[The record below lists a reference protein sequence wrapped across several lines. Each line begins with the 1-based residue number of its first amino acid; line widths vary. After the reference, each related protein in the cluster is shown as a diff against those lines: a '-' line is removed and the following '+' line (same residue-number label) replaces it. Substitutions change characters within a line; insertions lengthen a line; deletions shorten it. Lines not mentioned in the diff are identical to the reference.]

1 MTVSQSPKKQPPT
14 MAAAPCCPNCGTSL
28 DSSEV
33 SSNSS
38 DPTAAL
44 LAAQKQIAD
53 LQAQVRLL
61 NQKAAAAVDRWA
73 DYEDELTRLRA
84 ASSATNTTVTT
95 TTTTGALSATTSS
108 SQYPPRSHTPSQ
120 SQGALSTASATSPR
134 ASFLNAGASRISAL
148 LSPRSKAAAAAQQQQ
163 QNLNSTAGGP
173 RASLSTGALPLMSPK
188 SGLPS
193 PAPSTD
199 DLLEALSREQGLRLA
214 AEGKLDETSKEVEEL
229 SATLFEQANEMVAT
243 ERKARARLEERVEV
257 LEKRD
262 EEKRNR
268 LERLEG
274 AMGRIERVN
283 RLLKD

>member
-1 MTVSQSPKKQPPT
+1 MTVDTTTKPLT
-14 MAAAPCCPNCGTSL
+14 PCCPNCNATLFSPDGTV
-28 DSSEV
+28 E
-33 SSNSS
+33 

-61 NQKAAAAVDRWA
+61 NQKATAAVDRWA
-73 DYEDELTRLRA
+73 DYEDELSRLRA
-84 ASSATNTTVTT
+84 ASISTANSRTTQMHT
-95 TTTTGALSATTSS
+95 
-108 SQYPPRSHTPSQ
+108 PTPSQ
-120 SQGALSTASATSPR
+120 SGTSILGSPTR
-134 ASFLNAGASRISAL
+134 SSFLNAGATRISQL
-148 LSPRSKAAAAAQQQQ
+148 LSPRKSTP
-163 QNLNSTAGGP
+163 NLTSVGG
-173 RASLSTGALPLMSPK
+173 RGSLA

-199 DLLEALSREQGLRLA
+199 DLMEALSREQNLRIA

-229 SATLFEQANEMVAT
+229 SATLFEQANEMVAS
-243 ERKARARLEERVEV
+243 ERKARAKLEERVEV

-274 AMGRIERVN
+274 AMGRIERVG
-283 RLLKD
+283 RLLDGK

>member
-1 MTVSQSPKKQPPT
+1 MTVSSLPKTPVQSP
-14 MAAAPCCPNCGTSL
+14 AAAPCCPNCGTTLEPPDIS
-28 DSSEV
+28 
-33 SSNSS
+33 SS
-38 DPTAAL
+38 DPTTAL

-84 ASSATNTTVTT
+84 ASTATNTTTT
-95 TTTTGALSATTSS
+95 TATSATTATTALTAAS

-120 SQGALSTASATSPR
+120 SQGGLSAASASSPR
-134 ASFLNAGASRISAL
+134 ASFLNAGASRISQL
-148 LSPRSKAAAAAQQQQ
+148 LSPRSKAAAA
-163 QNLNSTAGGP
+163 QNLASATAAGQ
-173 RASLSTGALPLMSPK
+173 RASLSTGALPLSPGAG
-188 SGLPS
+188 GLPS
-193 PAPSTD
+193 PAPSHD
-199 DLLEALSREQGLRLA
+199 DLLEALSREQGLRIA
-214 AEGKLDETSKEVEEL
+214 AEGKLDETSKEIEDL

-243 ERKARARLEERVEV
+243 ERKARARLEERVET

-262 EEKRNR
+262 SEKRNR

-283 RLLKD
+283 RLLND